1 MISDSDLL
9 YLRLAMELAEEGLY
23 TTTPNPRVGC
33 VIVRDGRVLGRGWHQ
48 WYGQAHAEVNA
59 MAAAGGDVAG
69 ATAYVSLE
77 PCSIDSQTPPCCD
90 ALIDAKIA
98 RVVVAMVDL
107 DPRVN
112 GAGLARLVKAGL
124 SVENAD
130 LEEARAVNPGHRQR
144 MLHGR
149 PLIRVKI
156 AGSLDG
162 RSAMASGESQWI
174 TGPEARADGQ
184 AWRARSCAVVTGI
197 GTVLADDPE
206 LNVRDDRFRV
216 DGRFRQPLRV
226 VVDSKLRTPIDAKLF
241 DREGDVLLVHAQAGE
256 QHARA
261 ECVACGSGS
270 VDLAA
275 LVEELARRRCNEVLI
290 EAGPTLSGAFIQQ
303 ELWDEAIVYL
313 APKLLGSTAR
323 SLVDVEI
330 ERLQDA
336 LQGRVVDCVSI
347 GDDLRVRLIP

>member
-226 VVDSKLRTPIDAKLF
+226 VVDSKLRTPIDARLF
-241 DREGDVLLVHAQAGE
+241 DREGDVLLVHAQAGG

-275 LVEELARRRCNEVLI
+275 LVEELTRRRCNEVLI

>member
-9 YLRLAMELAEEGLY
+9 YLRLAMELAEGGLY

-48 WYGQAHAEVNA
+48 WYGQAHAEVIA

-90 ALIDAKIA
+90 ALIDAKVA

-112 GAGLARLVKAGL
+112 GAGLARLAKAGL

-174 TGPEARADGQ
+174 TGPEARAEGQ

-241 DREGDVLLVHAQAGE
+241 DREGDVLLVHAQAGG

-261 ECVACGSGS
+261 ECVACGTGS

-336 LQGRVVDCVSI
+336 LHGRVVDCVPI

>member
-9 YLRLAMELAEEGLY
+9 YLRLAIELAQEGLY

-77 PCSIDSQTPPCCD
+77 PCSIDSKTPPCCD

-112 GAGLARLVKAGL
+112 GAGLARLVDAGL
-124 SVENAD
+124 NVENAD

-144 MLHGR
+144 MLQGR
-149 PLIRVKI
+149 PLIRVKM

-174 TGPEARADGQ
+174 TGPEARADVQ
-184 AWRARSCAVVTGI
+184 YWRARSCAVVTGI

-226 VVDSKLRTPIDAKLF
+226 VVDSRLRTPEDARLF
-241 DREGDVLLVHAQAGE
+241 DREGDVLLVNAQA
-256 QHARA
+256 HARHSRA
-261 ECVACGSGS
+261 DCVTCGAGS
-270 VDLAA
+270 VDLTA
-275 LVEELARRRCNEVLI
+275 LVEELARRCCNEVLI
-290 EAGPTLSGAFIQQ
+290 EAGPRLSGAFIQQ
-303 ELWDEAIVYL
+303 GLWDEAIVYL

-330 ERLQDA
+330 DRLQDA
-336 LQGRVVDCVSI
+336 LQGRVVDCVPI